1 MTNPK
6 PPTDPRKPCEICDS
20 TEHTTG
26 YHESGSPQSN
36 NESGVSP
43 QGYHESGV
51 SPQGYHESGVAPE
64 KIKEG

>member
-20 TEHTTG
+20 TDHTT
-26 YHESGSPQSN
+26 
-36 NESGVSP
+36 
-43 QGYHESGV
+43 GYHESGV

-64 KIKEG
+64 KSAVKEGER